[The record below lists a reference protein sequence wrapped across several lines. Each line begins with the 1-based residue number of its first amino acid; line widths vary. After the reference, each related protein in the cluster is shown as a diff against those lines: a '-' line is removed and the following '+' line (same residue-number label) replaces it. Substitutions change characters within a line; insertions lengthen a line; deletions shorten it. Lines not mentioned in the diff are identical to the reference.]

1 MNDDVWTLLT
11 GLLGPTPE
19 QLAELRTKYGVADAE
34 VPSIPARI
42 GRGLMDV
49 WEPMKQS
56 YLNVADPT
64 AANAY
69 KQQRT
74 EDERLYERG
83 LLAGNPEAAQ
93 PTQVATMPNGEPLR
107 MEPPSLLDTDMWR
120 MVGRTSPLGLATMFA
135 PAMPA
140 AEIVLGMSMTAKL
153 YESLEALRQ
162 KLGLAPWFET
172 PQFWR

>member
-1 MNDDVWTLLT
+1 MNNDPWTLLT
-11 GLLGPTPE
+11 QLLGPTPE
-19 QLAELRTKYGVADAE
+19 QLAELRKKYGAADAE
-34 VPSIPARI
+34 APSIPARI

-56 YLNVADPT
+56 YLNATDAT

-69 KQQRT
+69 RQQRT

-83 LLAGNPEAAQ
+83 LLASNPEAVQ
-93 PTQVATMPNGEPLR
+93 PTQVATLPNGEPLR
-107 MEPPSLLDTDMWR
+107 IKPPSLLDTDMWR
-120 MVGRTSPLGLATMFA
+120 MIGRTSPLGLATIFA

-140 AEIVLGMSMTAKL
+140 AETALGMSMTANL

-162 KLGLAPWFET
+162 KLGLAPWLET